1 MIIHEILLTAQK
13 PKSSQYIHDVELY
26 EHLWAK
32 RYNQPRSPLCTHGRA
47 GIADD
52 TSLKDY
58 LQCNFC
64 VTVSSAV
71 LFEWYAL
78 DSK

>member
-32 RYNQPRSPLCTHGRA
+32 RYNQPRSP
-47 GIADD
+47 
-52 TSLKDY
+52 
-58 LQCNFC
+58 
-64 VTVSSAV
+64 AV
-71 LFEWYAL
+71 LLTMVASLGLMDLVRDGFIFRGLAGFDVGRETWIFL
-78 DSK
+78 